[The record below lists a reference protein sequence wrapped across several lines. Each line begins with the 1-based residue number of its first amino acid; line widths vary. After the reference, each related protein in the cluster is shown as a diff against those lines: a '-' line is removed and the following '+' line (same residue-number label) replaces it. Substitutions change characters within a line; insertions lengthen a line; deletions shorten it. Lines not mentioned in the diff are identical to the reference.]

1 MRVET
6 DPPGATASADGQKVF
21 TPGVLKLHRK
31 QKTLE
36 VLFEKEGYVSWRV
49 TLTRSGPD
57 LVQTNWALGLVGGA
71 TTKSFVGVVALPV
84 AALAH
89 RLRHRGGVRLEPPE
103 IFLRLEPVNTAEPDV
118 E

>member
-1 MRVET
+1 M
-6 DPPGATASADGQKVF
+6 
-21 TPGVLKLHRK
+21 LKLHRK
-31 QKTLE
+31 EKTLE
-36 VLFEKEGYVSWRV
+36 VLFEKEGYVCRV

-84 AALAH
+84 AALGIDYAT
-89 RLRHRGGVRLEPPE
+89 GAAYRLEPPE